1 MGANVS
7 SNLAPLL
14 TIQSSGAADPWAIAA
29 ASLSGSTAG
38 ADALPFRQP
47 SPTAG
52 NAYLVTLEM
61 DNAAAEP

>member
-1 MGANVS
+1 M
-7 SNLAPLL
+7 LFH
-14 TIQSSGAADPWAIAA
+14 
-29 ASLSGSTAG
+29 
-38 ADALPFRQP
+38 FRQP